1 MAGHRP
7 ETLRRA
13 AIMREMA
20 SLGLT
25 ATMIAK
31 ILRVNRSLTDWYR
44 MNFGIYFN
52 AQEETHFRRAV
63 RQGYANG
70 IPPSQIAKALGSTE
84 NSVKVTA
91 SVMGVSWKSDSYRN
105 KRGFLIPEP
114 MREQYRELR
123 SYGLTMEECGWN
135 LGIVPRPKPHRR
147 YETYAGS
154 GSISRY

>member
-1 MAGHRP
+1 MTGHLAK
-7 ETLRRA
+7 TVRRA
-13 AIMREMA
+13 AIMREIA

-25 ATMIAK
+25 ATMTAR
-31 ILRVNRSLTDWYR
+31 LLGVNTSLPFWYR
-44 MNFGIYFN
+44 ENFGIYFN
-52 AQEETHFRRAV
+52 AEEETHFRRAV
-63 RQGYANG
+63 RRGYEEG
-70 IPPSQIAKALGSTE
+70 IPPAEIAKSLGSTE

-91 SVMGVSWKSDSYRN
+91 SKMRVSWGIDPYRN
-105 KRGFLIPEP
+105 KRGFNIPEP

-123 SYGLTMEECGWN
+123 ECGLTMEECGWN